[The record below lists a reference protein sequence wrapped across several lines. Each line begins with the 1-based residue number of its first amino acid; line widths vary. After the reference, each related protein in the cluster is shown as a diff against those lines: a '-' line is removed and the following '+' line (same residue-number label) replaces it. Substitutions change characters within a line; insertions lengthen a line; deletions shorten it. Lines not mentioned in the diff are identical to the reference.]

1 MPRGL
6 QLEVFESAETAKE
19 DSVVLSTEALEEAR
33 LAAFEKGYRAGW
45 DDCAAAAE
53 EDQTRLRSDVARSLQ
68 TLSFTYEEARAHL
81 LAALA
86 PLLRDMTD
94 RILPEIARDS
104 IGLAVAEAL
113 VPLAA
118 AMPPPPVTLVIAPAA
133 RAVVDAA
140 LDGASTPPLRIEEE
154 PSLLPAQAW
163 LRFDDRSEQIDLDGA
178 LEAIRAA
185 VAAFLTPHQTER
197 RHA

>member
-6 QLEVFESAETAKE
+6 QLEVFESPETAGA
-19 DSVVLSTEALEEAR
+19 DSVVLSAEALEEAR

-45 DDCAAAAE
+45 DDCAAAAD

-81 LAALA
+81 LSALA
-86 PLLRDMTD
+86 PLLHDMTD
-94 RILPEIARDS
+94 RILPEIARET

-118 AMPPPPVTLVIAPAA
+118 AAPPPPVTLVVAPAA
-133 RAVVDAA
+133 RAIVEAA
-140 LDGASTPPLRIEEE
+140 LEGATAPPLRIEEE
-154 PSLLPAQAW
+154 PSLLPAQAC
-163 LRFDDRSEQIDLDGA
+163 LRFDEQCQQIDIDGA
-178 LEAIRAA
+178 LDAIRAA
-185 VAAFLTPHQTER
+185 LAAFLAPEQTER

>member
-94 RILPEIARDS
+94 RILPEIARDC